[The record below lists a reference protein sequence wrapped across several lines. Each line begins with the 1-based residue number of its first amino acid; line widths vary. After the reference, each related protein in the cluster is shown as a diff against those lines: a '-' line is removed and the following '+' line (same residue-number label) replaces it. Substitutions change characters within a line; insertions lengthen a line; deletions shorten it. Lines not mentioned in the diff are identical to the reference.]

1 MEVYL
6 MQTIEEKII
15 DFMKNNNGMVKT
27 SELKP
32 YGVDLKKLQR
42 MANSGKIERIAT
54 GLYLHSDFIEDEYYI
69 TSYRVPKGIFSYE
82 SSLYLHKLSDEN
94 PTTLTLTI
102 PSGWNSPL
110 LKDKRYTFYYLK
122 KDLWSLGKDF
132 VKTPFGNQVPVYSK
146 ERTLSEMIS
155 KIDKLDRDL
164 VLNSLKTGVK
174 NNLIDI
180 KKLLDYADIFRCKN
194 LTRAYIEV
202 MI

>member
-1 MEVYL
+1 M
-6 MQTIEEKII
+6 
-15 DFMKNNNGMVKT
+15 
-27 SELKP
+27 
-32 YGVDLKKLQR
+32 
-42 MANSGKIERIAT
+42 
-54 GLYLHSDFIEDEYYI
+54 
-69 TSYRVPKGIFSYE
+69 
-82 SSLYLHKLSDEN
+82 
-94 PTTLTLTI
+94 
-102 PSGWNSPL
+102 
-110 LKDKRYTFYYLK
+110 K

-180 KKLLDYADIFRCKN
+180 KKLLDYADIFKCKN

-202 MI
+202 MIWFLTA

>member
-1 MEVYL
+1 MEVDL

-146 ERTLSEMIS
+146 ERTLSEIFVN
-155 KIDKLDRDL
+155 KY
-164 VLNSLKTGVK
+164 
-174 NNLIDI
+174 NLP
-180 KKLLDYADIFRCKN
+180 LLLIYMN
-194 LTRAYIEV
+194 
-202 MI
+202 M

>member
-1 MEVYL
+1 
-6 MQTIEEKII
+6 MQTVEEKII
-15 DFMKNNNGMVKT
+15 DFMMDNNGMAKT

-32 YGVDLKKLQR
+32 YGVDLKRLQK
-42 MANSGKIERIAT
+42 MANNGEIERIAT
-54 GLYLHSDFIEDEYYI
+54 GLYLHPDFIEDEYYI

-110 LKDKRYTFYYLK
+110 LKDERYTFYYLK
-122 KDLWSLGKDF
+122 KDLWNLGKEF
-132 VKTPFGNQVPVYSK
+132 VKTPFGNEVPVYSK

-164 VLNSLKTGVK
+164 VINSLKTGVK

-180 KKLLDYADIFRCKN
+180 KKLLDYADIFKCKDI
-194 LTRAYIEV
+194 TRAYIEV
-202 MI
+202 MK

>member
-1 MEVYL
+1 

-110 LKDKRYTFYYLK
+110 LKYKRYTFY
-122 KDLWSLGKDF
+122 
-132 VKTPFGNQVPVYSK
+132 
-146 ERTLSEMIS
+146 
-155 KIDKLDRDL
+155 
-164 VLNSLKTGVK
+164 
-174 NNLIDI
+174 
-180 KKLLDYADIFRCKN
+180 
-194 LTRAYIEV
+194 
-202 MI
+202 